1 MLLKQI
7 VLQDTIQ
14 DRERK
19 DKRSN
24 VNSLIMCFDTES
36 INTNFEAIDD
46 DTDTDMNTPLWTVSN
61 FDEENTDEKTQ
72 DSINENL
79 KPFESSKEVAKTFES
94 HFNFPP
100 IAQIEDFDISDEDSF

>member
-24 VNSLIMCFDTES
+24 VNSSIMCFDTES

-79 KPFESSKEVAKTFES
+79 KCNLIFYSGRYNTKY
-94 HFNFPP
+94 
-100 IAQIEDFDISDEDSF
+100 DD